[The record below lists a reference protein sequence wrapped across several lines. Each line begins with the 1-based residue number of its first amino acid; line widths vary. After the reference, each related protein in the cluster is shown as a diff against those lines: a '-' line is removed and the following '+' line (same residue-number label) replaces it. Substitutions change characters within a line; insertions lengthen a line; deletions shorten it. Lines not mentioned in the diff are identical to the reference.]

1 MQINLKIIKLKKEL
15 SKANAETI
23 DMVNDLIKVENEKL
37 YTCKN
42 SLETLINSFIST
54 TSKTMQD
61 IIKAKIEGIE
71 AEIVI
76 IENNIISLENQ
87 KSDKD
92 KYIRELNNKIIA
104 LKKEGQQILEKEL
117 TREEWLDK
125 VDKIV
130 VGGKNDLVAAY
141 KLD

>member
-1 MQINLKIIKLKKEL
+1 
-15 SKANAETI
+15 
-23 DMVNDLIKVENEKL
+23 
-37 YTCKN
+37 
-42 SLETLINSFIST
+42 
-54 TSKTMQD
+54 MQD